1 MPGSRSPHATGGAR
15 RRNPGDARRT
25 ESDDNAVAV
34 IPALRSGAG
43 DRRALLGEARLLDV
57 RLPGAGL
64 VRGRGRPR
72 ADRLTDVP
80 GRITPGRITYPGAQQ
95 FLPGSTSLAALR
107 EAAGGCRGCDLYQ
120 NATQTVFGRGPRSA
134 SLMLVGEQ
142 PGDVEDREGTA
153 FVGPAGRLLDRALA
167 AAGLDGAQL
176 YVTNAVKHFR
186 WKEGRGKRRIHDKPT
201 AAQAT
206 ACRPW
211 LAAEM
216 HAVRPAV
223 LVALGATAAG
233 SLLGAQFRLTQHR
246 GETLPWPPEAGDFA
260 RDETPVR
267 AVVATI
273 HPSAVLRA
281 PDDERDAA
289 YAGLV
294 ADLRVAAAALHT
306 AGAG

>member
-1 MPGSRSPHATGGAR
+1 MAG
-15 RRNPGDARRT
+15 RT
-25 ESDDNAVAV
+25 S
-34 IPALRSGAG
+34 
-43 DRRALLGEARLLDV
+43 
-57 RLPGAGL
+57 
-64 VRGRGRPR
+64 
-72 ADRLTDVP
+72 
-80 GRITPGRITYPGAQQ
+80 YPGAQQ
-95 FLPGSTSLAALR
+95 FVPESTSLAALR
-107 EAAGGCRGCDLYQ
+107 DAAGGCRGCDLYER
-120 NATQTVFGRGPRSA
+120 ATQTVFGRGPRAA
-134 SLMLVGEQ
+134 SIMLVGEQ

-167 AAGLDGAQL
+167 EAELDGEQL